1 MYVGTSVFIEHFFL
15 VQTLIQ
21 CKEAR
26 SLRILASVFFEAWF
40 SCVHFVMFA
49 GYLCN
54 DDSENNHLYF
64 FFFSLLEGWSVYFVP
79 MRKGMKLEFNCC
91 STTHKIL

>member
-21 CKEAR
+21 RKEAR

-54 DDSENNHLYF
+54 DDSKNNHLYF
-64 FFFSLLEGWSVYFVP
+64 FFPPGRVECVLCTCEKRDEVG
-79 MRKGMKLEFNCC
+79 
-91 STTHKIL
+91 I